1 MQHLF
6 VYGTLLL
13 PEILK
18 GLTGKSFKTEKAIL
32 NGFKRCGIYGCDYPA
47 LIPAPDSSVEGQ
59 LVFNV
64 DEKSMEILS
73 FYEGTDYEQ
82 IEVEVFIQ
90 NQQEKATL
98 FVWKSD
104 LEYLGDQDWDKK
116 KFEQNSL
123 SLYLNKII
131 PETVKEF
138 NKGKSGLI

>member
-13 PEILK
+13 PEIRK

-47 LIPAPDSSVEGQ
+47 LIPAPDSNVQGQ
-59 LVFNV
+59 LVF
-64 DEKSMEILS
+64 DIDKKSMEILS
-73 FYEGTDYEQ
+73 LFEGIDYEL
-82 IEVEVFIQ
+82 IEVEVFIR
-90 NQQEKATL
+90 NKKEKATL

-104 LEYLGDQDWDKK
+104 LEYLGDQDWDKNI
-116 KFEQNSL
+116 FEQHSL
-123 SLYLNKII
+123 SFYLNKII
-131 PETVKEF
+131 PETLKEF